1 MAQESKLLITV
12 DSRKAKTELDSVD
25 RSLKSVEM
33 QGDKTAKKSKD
44 LGGAFKQAGDAAKSA
59 KDGVS
64 SFDGSLGG
72 LTKTLGSS
80 SALLS
85 GAAIGIASI
94 AGAAVGSLGALTG
107 MALAYSNN
115 AKEIQNLATV
125 ADMGVV
131 EFQRMAVAA
140 QQVGITQEQLSD
152 QIKDFNEKLGEF
164 VLTGKGEATDA
175 FELLQKHSKMSGEE
189 IKKFALEMQ
198 KASGGDA
205 MQMYVNKLEEA
216 GVSQEQ
222 MSFLTENMANDFTKL
237 LPIFADN
244 GAAIEEWG
252 NAAERAGFIITEQGI
267 ETAIDF
273 SAQAQLLELQL
284 KGMSNTMLAAVVPAL
299 VDIADAFFQDSEQ
312 GSTFAQVGDTLAV
325 TLKVLASTAI
335 VVGNAFY
342 LVGDAIGAGAAA
354 MMRFLSGDFAGA
366 AQIVKDNYTNAV
378 DSVANSMEK
387 IDKIFTGKTA
397 NNVKNLKV
405 PPPKNTP
412 RKGITTG
419 LDDFAAGE
427 KEKTKKAKSEGDKR
441 KREAER
447 LAKEIARIEYE
458 YATADQQR
466 RMKLNDEIE
475 YLQEKGMSKYI
486 DDAQDRYNQE
496 EKLIQMKFEFE
507 LAEHLMTEEQK
518 LRFSMNIR
526 EQEIKADRDLTK
538 EQKTLKKSSLDEEFR
553 QELAMLKLSRET
565 RLFQLREYLMS
576 ETVAMQERYRLE
588 REQILL
594 NSKLSQEQKL
604 REIALSKALQQEEN
618 RRRLNSAVQQWGG
631 IQAEMNGTGDQY
643 ALEQQ
648 RFSRYDASQQV
659 FDAQM
664 SQVDQAAQ
672 DPNANIEELA
682 AQREAIWREHHERMT
697 AIETDYQASSYNLQ
711 LGYGQQVTGALS
723 GMFGAMLGESS
734 SAYRALY
741 TAQQS
746 FALAQAGMNVW
757 KSASDA
763 YANEPGTWYQKAA
776 AAAIATLE
784 SGTFVAMI
792 QAATPKGFSDGGYT
806 GHGGKY
812 EPAGVVHKGEGVLN
826 QEEIKA
832 LGGPQGFEDLRKSI
846 RRGYATGGL
855 VADTHRVG
863 MGAVSAINSGGATVI
878 QPKVVI
884 NNYSSEKV
892 ETSTNQDGELM
903 VTIGKMVNSMVDQ
916 KVDQRFLKARRQ
928 GGELYGIK

>member
-25 RSLKSVEM
+25 KSLKNVET

-44 LGGAFKQAGDAAKSA
+44 LGVAFKQAGDSAKSA

-405 PPPKNTP
+405 PPPKDTP

-526 EQEIKADRDLTK
+526 EQEIKADHDLTK
-538 EQKTLKKSSLDEEFR
+538 EQKALKKSSLDEEFR
-553 QELAMLKLSRET
+553 QELAMLKLTQET

-576 ETVAMQERYRLE
+576 ETAAMQERYRLE

-594 NSKLSQEQKL
+594 NSKLSQEQKQ
-604 REIALSKALQQEEN
+604 REIALSKALQEEEN
-618 RRRLNSAVQQWGG
+618 RRRLNNAVQQWGG

-643 ALEQQ
+643 RLEQE
-648 RFSRYDASQQV
+648 RFGRMDASQDV
-659 FDAQM
+659 FNAEMD
-664 SQVDQAAQ
+664 QVDQAAQ
-672 DPNANIEELA
+672 DPNANMQEIA
-682 AQREAIWREHHERMT
+682 AQREAIWQAHHDRMT
-697 AIETDYQASSYNLQ
+697 AIESDYYSNSQALQ
-711 LGYGQQVTGALS
+711 IAGMGQIAS
-723 GMFGAMLGESS
+723 GLTSIVGDMAGEQSLAYKAMFAVEKGFAI
-734 SAYRALY
+734 
-741 TAQQS
+741 AQS
-746 FALAQAGMNVW
+746 ALAIQTGVSKAMALGFPQNIPVIAQTVMEGAKIASAI
-757 KSASDA
+757 KSITDTGF
-763 YANEPGTWYQKAA
+763 AN
-776 AAAIATLE
+776 
-784 SGTFVAMI
+784 
-792 QAATPKGFSDGGYT
+792 GGYT

-812 EPAGVVHKGEGVLN
+812 DPAGIVHKGEGVLT

-863 MGAVSAINSGGATVI
+863 MGAVSAINSGGATVV

-903 VTIGKMVNSMVDQ
+903 VTIGKMLDQ
-916 KVDQRFLKARRQ
+916 KIDTGVDRGIQRNLRQ
-928 GGELYGIK
+928 GYPLANAIKGR

>member
-12 DSRKAKTELDSVD
+12 DSRKAKTELDLVD
-25 RSLKSVEM
+25 KSLKSVEM

-85 GAAIGIASI
+85 SAAIGIAGV

-273 SAQAQLLELQL
+273 SAQARLLELQL

-405 PPPKNTP
+405 PPPKDTP

-427 KEKTKKAKSEGDKR
+427 KEKTKKAKSEGEKR

-475 YLQEKGMSKYI
+475 HLQEKGMSKYI

-526 EQEIKADRDLTK
+526 EQEIKADHDLTK
-538 EQKTLKKSSLDEEFR
+538 EQKALKKSALDEQFKR
-553 QELAMLKLSRET
+553 ELAFVRLAKDERILNANQAIYSEMDLIRE
-565 RLFQLREYLMS
+565 R
-576 ETVAMQERYRLE
+576 
-588 REQILL
+588 
-594 NSKLSQEQKL
+594 
-604 REIALSKALQQEEN
+604 
-618 RRRLNSAVQQWGG
+618 
-631 IQAEMNGTGDQY
+631 Y
-643 ALEQQ
+643 ALERREIELTYQDPKERSALLTGSYINQ
-648 RFSRYDASQQV
+648 AQDEASVRDNAISDYRDVMGYEESPLVKQFEVLQKMRELDLLNEEAYQNAKLELQAKSTASYMEGMLGGFASLVDENSKTYAVLFAAQKAFAVAQAMLNIPAAYSKAYDAV
-659 FDAQM
+659 VGTPYVGPYIA
-664 SQVDQAAQ
+664 
-672 DPNANIEELA
+672 P
-682 AQREAIWREHHERMT
+682 
-697 AIETDYQASSYNLQ
+697 
-711 LGYGQQVTGALS
+711 
-723 GMFGAMLGESS
+723 AMG
-734 SAYRALY
+734 
-741 TAQQS
+741 
-746 FALAQAGMNVW
+746 
-757 KSASDA
+757 
-763 YANEPGTWYQKAA
+763 AA
-776 AAAIATLE
+776 AAALQ
-784 SGTFVAMI
+784 VA
-792 QAATPKGFSDGGYT
+792 QAASIKSVNMQGFKSGGYT
-806 GHGGKY
+806 GNYGVNQ
-812 EPAGVVHKGEGVLN
+812 EAGVVHGQEYVLN
-826 QEEIKA
+826 AEATKRVGINTLNAINNGGTIQAEKQAQANAKVGGTGQQSTPQSLQINNILDPSIVGDFMGTSSGTKTFMNFIKNNRSSIKA
-832 LGGPQGFEDLRKSI
+832 
-846 RRGYATGGL
+846 
-855 VADTHRVG
+855 
-863 MGAVSAINSGGATVI
+863 VI
-878 QPKVVI
+878 
-884 NNYSSEKV
+884 
-892 ETSTNQDGELM
+892 G
-903 VTIGKMVNSMVDQ
+903 
-916 KVDQRFLKARRQ
+916 
-928 GGELYGIK
+928 

>member
-1 MAQESKLLITV
+1 MTQESKLLITV

-25 RSLKSVEM
+25 RSLKSVET

-44 LGGAFKQAGDAAKSA
+44 LSGAFKQAGDAAKSA

-80 SALLS
+80 NALLS
-85 GAAIGIASI
+85 SAAIGIASI
-94 AGAAVGSLGALTG
+94 AGAAVGSLGAVTG

-312 GSTFAQVGDTLAV
+312 GSTFAQVGDTLAI
-325 TLKVLASTAI
+325 TLKLLASTAI

-366 AQIVKDNYTNAV
+366 AQIVKDNYANAV

-397 NNVKNLKV
+397 NNVKNLKA

-427 KEKTKKAKSEGDKR
+427 KEKTKKAKAEGDKR

-475 YLQEKGMSKYI
+475 HLREKGMSKYI

-526 EQEIKADRDLTK
+526 EQEIKADHDLTK
-538 EQKTLKKSSLDEEFR
+538 EQKALKKSALDEQFKR
-553 QELAMLKLSRET
+553 ELAFVRLAKDERILNANQAIYSEMDLIRE
-565 RLFQLREYLMS
+565 R
-576 ETVAMQERYRLE
+576 
-588 REQILL
+588 
-594 NSKLSQEQKL
+594 
-604 REIALSKALQQEEN
+604 
-618 RRRLNSAVQQWGG
+618 
-631 IQAEMNGTGDQY
+631 Y
-643 ALEQQ
+643 ALERREIELTYQDPKERSALLTGSYINQ
-648 RFSRYDASQQV
+648 AQDEASVRDNAISDYRDVMGYEESPLVEQFEVLQKMRELDLLNEEAYQNAKLELQAKSTAGYMEGMLGGFAALV
-659 FDAQM
+659 DENSKTYAVLFAAQKAFAVAQAMLNIPAAYSKAFDA
-664 SQVDQAAQ
+664 V
-672 DPNANIEELA
+672 
-682 AQREAIWREHHERMT
+682 
-697 AIETDYQASSYNLQ
+697 
-711 LGYGQQVTGALS
+711 V
-723 GMFGAMLGESS
+723 
-734 SAYRALY
+734 
-741 TAQQS
+741 
-746 FALAQAGMNVW
+746 
-757 KSASDA
+757 
-763 YANEPGTWYQKAA
+763 GTPYIGPYIAPAVGAA
-776 AAAIATLE
+776 AAALQ
-784 SGTFVAMI
+784 VA
-792 QAATPKGFSDGGYT
+792 QAASMKSVNMKGFFGGGYT

-812 EPAGVVHKGEGVLN
+812 DPAGIVHKGEGVLT

-863 MGAVSAINSGGATVI
+863 MGAMNAINNGGSIQAEKQAQASAKSQQSSSNGMQGLTIINQIEQDDLVGNYMRGATGGQI
-878 QPKVVI
+878 LLNQIKANP
-884 NNYSSEKV
+884 SEFKRALGV
-892 ETSTNQDGELM
+892 
-903 VTIGKMVNSMVDQ
+903 
-916 KVDQRFLKARRQ
+916 
-928 GGELYGIK
+928 

>member
-1 MAQESKLLITV
+1 
-12 DSRKAKTELDSVD
+12 
-25 RSLKSVEM
+25 
-33 QGDKTAKKSKD
+33 
-44 LGGAFKQAGDAAKSA
+44 
-59 KDGVS
+59 
-64 SFDGSLGG
+64 
-72 LTKTLGSS
+72 
-80 SALLS
+80 
-85 GAAIGIASI
+85 
-94 AGAAVGSLGALTG
+94 

-273 SAQAQLLELQL
+273 SAQARLLELQL

-405 PPPKNTP
+405 PPPKDTP

-419 LDDFAAGE
+419 LDDFTAGE

-526 EQEIKADRDLTK
+526 EQEIKADHDLTK
-538 EQKTLKKSSLDEEFR
+538 EQKALKKSSLDEQFK
-553 QELAMLKLSRET
+553 QELELIKLTQEQRIFAANEFQYAEIDRIKKRYELERREIDRNRKLSSDERHELMVASYMREGQDT
-565 RLFQLREYLMS
+565 AYAQQGAAQNFLGAIGVDYSAEAALQNRMNAIIEYREWFTMS
-576 ETVAMQERYRLE
+576 EAQFT
-588 REQILL
+588 
-594 NSKLSQEQKL
+594 
-604 REIALSKALQQEEN
+604 
-618 RRRLNSAVQQWGG
+618 
-631 IQAEMNGTGDQY
+631 AET
-643 ALEQQ
+643 
-648 RFSRYDASQQV
+648 
-659 FDAQM
+659 
-664 SQVDQAAQ
+664 
-672 DPNANIEELA
+672 LA
-682 AQREAIWREHHERMT
+682 AQSQFER
-697 AIETDYQASSYNLQ
+697 DKQDL
-711 LGYGQQVTGALS
+711 ALS
-723 GMFGAMLGESS
+723 SLNVLLSATSSTWSNMTQLVKDGAGEQSGAYKAMFAMQQAFAMTSATVSAFLAYNQVLASPWNTDLISKSTAANIVLGMGM
-734 SAYRALY
+734 
-741 TAQQS
+741 
-746 FALAQAGMNVW
+746 AGV
-757 KSASDA
+757 
-763 YANEPGTWYQKAA
+763 G
-776 AAAIATLE
+776 AIAAQTI
-784 SGTFVAMI
+784 A
-792 QAATPKGFSDGGYT
+792 GFAEGGFT
-806 GHGGKY
+806 GYGGKY
-812 EPAGVVHKGEGVLN
+812 EPAGIVHKWEGVLTK
-826 QEEIKA
+826 EEMMAI
-832 LGGPQGFEDLRKSI
+832 GGPQGFEGLRKSI
-846 RRGYATGGL
+846 KDGSYANGGI
-855 VADTHRVG
+855 AGINAARDTHRIG
-863 MGAVSAINSGGATVI
+863 MGTVNAINSGSSGGKAVI

>member
-1 MAQESKLLITV
+1 MTQESKLLITV

-25 RSLKSVEM
+25 KSLKNVET
-33 QGDKTAKKSKD
+33 QGEKTAKKSKD
-44 LGGAFKQAGDAAKSA
+44 LGTAFKQTGDSAKSA

-80 SALLS
+80 NALLS
-85 GAAIGIASI
+85 SAAIGIASI
-94 AGAAVGSLGALTG
+94 AGAAVGSLGTVTG

-312 GSTFAQVGDTLAV
+312 GSTFAQVGDTLAI
-325 TLKVLASTAI
+325 TLKLLASTAI

-366 AQIVKDNYTNAV
+366 AQIVKDNYANAV

-397 NNVKNLKV
+397 NNVKNLKA
-405 PPPKNTP
+405 PPPKIP
-412 RKGITTG
+412 P
-419 LDDFAAGE
+419 E
-427 KEKTKKAKSEGDKR
+427 KASP
-441 KREAER
+441 
-447 LAKEIARIEYE
+447 LA
-458 YATADQQR
+458 
-466 RMKLNDEIE
+466 
-475 YLQEKGMSKYI
+475 
-486 DDAQDRYNQE
+486 
-496 EKLIQMKFEFE
+496 
-507 LAEHLMTEEQK
+507 LMT
-518 LRFSMNIR
+518 LR
-526 EQEIKADRDLTK
+526 QV
-538 EQKTLKKSSLDEEFR
+538 KKKKPKR
-553 QELAMLKLSRET
+553 PK
-565 RLFQLREYLMS
+565 
-576 ETVAMQERYRLE
+576 
-588 REQILL
+588 
-594 NSKLSQEQKL
+594 
-604 REIALSKALQQEEN
+604 
-618 RRRLNSAVQQWGG
+618 
-631 IQAEMNGTGDQY
+631 
-643 ALEQQ
+643 
-648 RFSRYDASQQV
+648 
-659 FDAQM
+659 
-664 SQVDQAAQ
+664 
-672 DPNANIEELA
+672 
-682 AQREAIWREHHERMT
+682 
-697 AIETDYQASSYNLQ
+697 
-711 LGYGQQVTGALS
+711 
-723 GMFGAMLGESS
+723 
-734 SAYRALY
+734 
-741 TAQQS
+741 
-746 FALAQAGMNVW
+746 
-757 KSASDA
+757 
-763 YANEPGTWYQKAA
+763 QKA
-776 AAAIATLE
+776 TSENVKPSVWQKKLLE
-784 SGTFVAMI
+784 
-792 QAATPKGFSDGGYT
+792 
-806 GHGGKY
+806 
-812 EPAGVVHKGEGVLN
+812 LN
-826 QEEIKA
+826 MNM
-832 LGGPQGFEDLRKSI
+832 LLP
-846 RRGYATGGL
+846 
-855 VADTHRVG
+855 
-863 MGAVSAINSGGATVI
+863 INSD
-878 QPKVVI
+878 
-884 NNYSSEKV
+884 E
-892 ETSTNQDGELM
+892 
-903 VTIGKMVNSMVDQ
+903 
-916 KVDQRFLKARRQ
+916 
-928 GGELYGIK
+928 

>member
-1 MAQESKLLITV
+1 MTQESKLLITV

-25 RSLKSVEM
+25 RSLKSVET

-44 LGGAFKQAGDAAKSA
+44 LGAAFKQAGDSAKSA

-80 SALLS
+80 NALLS
-85 GAAIGIASI
+85 SAAIGIAGV

-405 PPPKNTP
+405 PPPKDTP

-475 YLQEKGMSKYI
+475 HLQEKGMSKYI

-526 EQEIKADRDLTK
+526 EQEIKADHDLTK
-538 EQKTLKKSSLDEEFR
+538 EQKALKKSALDEQFKR
-553 QELAMLKLSRET
+553 ELAFV
-565 RLFQLREYLMS
+565 RLAKDERILNANQAIYS
-576 ETVAMQERYRLE
+576 EMDLIRERYALKRREIELTYQDPKE
-588 REQILL
+588 RSALLTGSYINQAQDEASVRDNAIRDYRDVMGYEESPLIQQFEVLQQMRELDLL
-594 NSKLSQEQKL
+594 NEEAYQNAKLELQAKSTASYMEGMLGGFASLVDENSKTYAVLFAAQKAFAVAQAML
-604 REIALSKALQQEEN
+604 NIPAAYSKA
-618 RRRLNSAVQQWGG
+618 
-631 IQAEMNGTGDQY
+631 
-643 ALEQQ
+643 
-648 RFSRYDASQQV
+648 YDAV
-659 FDAQM
+659 VGTPYVGPYIA
-664 SQVDQAAQ
+664 
-672 DPNANIEELA
+672 P
-682 AQREAIWREHHERMT
+682 
-697 AIETDYQASSYNLQ
+697 
-711 LGYGQQVTGALS
+711 
-723 GMFGAMLGESS
+723 AMG
-734 SAYRALY
+734 
-741 TAQQS
+741 
-746 FALAQAGMNVW
+746 
-757 KSASDA
+757 
-763 YANEPGTWYQKAA
+763 AA
-776 AAAIATLE
+776 AAALQ
-784 SGTFVAMI
+784 VA
-792 QAATPKGFSDGGYT
+792 QAASIKSVNMQGFKSGGYT
-806 GHGGKY
+806 GNYGTS
-812 EPAGVVHKGEGVLN
+812 EVAGVVHGKEYVLN
-826 QEEIKA
+826 AE
-832 LGGPQGFEDLRKSI
+832 
-846 RRGYATGGL
+846 ATK
-855 VADTHRVG
+855 RVG
-863 MGAVSAINSGGATVI
+863 INTLNAINNGGSI
-878 QPKVVI
+878 QAEKQAQANAKVQAANPQPIESNVRVGIFDDRADMLNQMYGREGEKVVMYHLRR
-884 NNYSSEKV
+884 N
-892 ETSTNQDGELM
+892 GM
-903 VTIGKMVNSMVDQ
+903 V
-916 KVDQRFLKARRQ
+916 RA
-928 GGELYGIK
+928 

>member
-1 MAQESKLLITV
+1 MTQESKLLITV

-25 RSLKSVEM
+25 KSLKNVET

-44 LGGAFKQAGDAAKSA
+44 LGTAFKQAGDSAKSA

-80 SALLS
+80 NALLS
-85 GAAIGIASI
+85 SAAIGIASI
-94 AGAAVGSLGALTG
+94 AGAAVGSLGAVTG

-312 GSTFAQVGDTLAV
+312 GSTFAQVGDTLAI
-325 TLKVLASTAI
+325 TLKLLASTAI

-366 AQIVKDNYTNAV
+366 AQIVKDNYANAV

-397 NNVKNLKV
+397 NNVKNLKA

-427 KEKTKKAKSEGDKR
+427 KEKTKKAKAEGDKR

-475 YLQEKGMSKYI
+475 HLQEKGMSKYI

-526 EQEIKADRDLTK
+526 EQEIKADHDLTK
-538 EQKTLKKSSLDEEFR
+538 EQKALKKSALDEQFKR
-553 QELAMLKLSRET
+553 ELAFVRLAKDERILNANQAIYSEMDLIRE
-565 RLFQLREYLMS
+565 R
-576 ETVAMQERYRLE
+576 
-588 REQILL
+588 
-594 NSKLSQEQKL
+594 
-604 REIALSKALQQEEN
+604 
-618 RRRLNSAVQQWGG
+618 
-631 IQAEMNGTGDQY
+631 Y
-643 ALEQQ
+643 ALERREIELTYQDPKERSALLTGSYINQAQDEASVRDNAISDYRDVMGYEESPLIQQ
-648 RFSRYDASQQV
+648 FEVLQQMRELDLLNEEAYQNAKLELQAKSTASYMEGMLGGFASLVDENSKTYAVLFAAQKAFAVAQAMLNIPAAYSKAYDAV
-659 FDAQM
+659 VGTPYVGPYIA
-664 SQVDQAAQ
+664 
-672 DPNANIEELA
+672 P
-682 AQREAIWREHHERMT
+682 
-697 AIETDYQASSYNLQ
+697 
-711 LGYGQQVTGALS
+711 
-723 GMFGAMLGESS
+723 AMG
-734 SAYRALY
+734 
-741 TAQQS
+741 
-746 FALAQAGMNVW
+746 
-757 KSASDA
+757 
-763 YANEPGTWYQKAA
+763 AA
-776 AAAIATLE
+776 AAALQ
-784 SGTFVAMI
+784 VA
-792 QAATPKGFSDGGYT
+792 QAASIKSVNMQGFKSGGYT
-806 GHGGKY
+806 GNYGTS
-812 EPAGVVHKGEGVLN
+812 EVAGVVHGKEYVLN
-826 QEEIKA
+826 AE
-832 LGGPQGFEDLRKSI
+832 
-846 RRGYATGGL
+846 ATK
-855 VADTHRVG
+855 RVG
-863 MGAVSAINSGGATVI
+863 VNALNAINNGGSI
-878 QPKVVI
+878 QAEKQAQANAKV
-884 NNYSSEKV
+884 
-892 ETSTNQDGELM
+892 
-903 VTIGKMVNSMVDQ
+903 
-916 KVDQRFLKARRQ
+916 Q
-928 GGELYGIK
+928 GGQASNVNLNPNFVIVDEREKLGDYLFGPDGKKAFVKFFKQNKRELGFA

>member
-25 RSLKSVEM
+25 KSLKSVEM

-140 QQVGITQEQLSD
+140 DQVGITTEQLSD

-175 FELLQKHSKMSGEE
+175 FELLQKHSKMSADE
-189 IKKFALEMQ
+189 IKNFALEMQ

-205 MQMYVNKLEEA
+205 MQMYVNKMQEA
-216 GVSQEQ
+216 GVSSEQ
-222 MSFLTENMANDFTKL
+222 LSFLTENMANDFTKL
-237 LPIFADN
+237 IPIFAEN
-244 GAAIEEWG
+244 GAMIDQWG
-252 NAAERAGFIITEQGI
+252 DAAQRAG
-267 ETAIDF
+267 AIMDEE
-273 SAQAQLLELQL
+273 AIAKALELQDRTKLLELQL
-284 KGMSNTMLAAVVPAL
+284 KGMSNTVMAAVVPAL
-299 VDIADAFFQDSEQ
+299 VDIADAFLDGGEQ
-312 GSTFAQVGDTLAV
+312 GNFMSDVAEFLARA
-325 TLKVLASTAI
+325 LKVLASVALGVVTAFNA
-335 VVGNAFY
+335 VGNA
-342 LVGDAIGAGAAA
+342 IGAAA
-354 MMRFLSGDFAGA
+354 AMGAEFASA
-366 AQIVKDNYTNAV
+366 YADTPVWLPAPARMALASKKSFNAV
-378 DSVANSMEK
+378 KNIASDAANDIANDVEK
-387 IDKIFTGKTA
+387 AWERGTKLWTESPKQKKPTA
-397 NNVKNLKV
+397 PDTSGGGPTRNNA
-405 PPPKNTP
+405 
-412 RKGITTG
+412 GITTG

-526 EQEIKADRDLTK
+526 EQEIKADHDLTK
-538 EQKTLKKSSLDEEFR
+538 EQKALKKSALDEQFKR
-553 QELAMLKLSRET
+553 ELAFVRLAKDERILNANQAIYSEMDLIRE
-565 RLFQLREYLMS
+565 R
-576 ETVAMQERYRLE
+576 
-588 REQILL
+588 
-594 NSKLSQEQKL
+594 
-604 REIALSKALQQEEN
+604 
-618 RRRLNSAVQQWGG
+618 
-631 IQAEMNGTGDQY
+631 Y
-643 ALEQQ
+643 ALERREIELTYQDPKERSALLTGSYINQAQDEASVRDNAISDYRDVMGYEESPLIQQ
-648 RFSRYDASQQV
+648 FEVLQQMRELDLLNEEAYQNAKLELQAKSTASYMEGMLGGFASLVDENSKTYAVLFAAQKAFAVAQAMLNIPAAYSKAYDAV
-659 FDAQM
+659 VGTPYVGPYIA
-664 SQVDQAAQ
+664 
-672 DPNANIEELA
+672 P
-682 AQREAIWREHHERMT
+682 
-697 AIETDYQASSYNLQ
+697 
-711 LGYGQQVTGALS
+711 
-723 GMFGAMLGESS
+723 AMG
-734 SAYRALY
+734 
-741 TAQQS
+741 
-746 FALAQAGMNVW
+746 
-757 KSASDA
+757 
-763 YANEPGTWYQKAA
+763 AA
-776 AAAIATLE
+776 AAALQ
-784 SGTFVAMI
+784 VA
-792 QAATPKGFSDGGYT
+792 QAASIKSVNMQGFKSGGYT
-806 GHGGKY
+806 GNYGTS
-812 EPAGVVHKGEGVLN
+812 EVAGVVHGKEYVLN
-826 QEEIKA
+826 AE
-832 LGGPQGFEDLRKSI
+832 
-846 RRGYATGGL
+846 ATK
-855 VADTHRVG
+855 RVG
-863 MGAVSAINSGGATVI
+863 INTLNAINNGGTIQAEKQAQANAKVQGSQAPNVNLNPNFVI
-878 QPKVVI
+878 VDER
-884 NNYSSEKV
+884 EKLGDYLFGP
-892 ETSTNQDGELM
+892 DGKKAFVKFFKQNKREL
-903 VTIGKMVNSMVDQ
+903 G
-916 KVDQRFLKARRQ
+916 FA
-928 GGELYGIK
+928 

>member
-1 MAQESKLLITV
+1 
-12 DSRKAKTELDSVD
+12 
-25 RSLKSVEM
+25 M

-80 SALLS
+80 GALLS

-140 QQVGITQEQLSD
+140 DQVGITTEQLSD

-237 LPIFADN
+237 IPIFAEN
-244 GAAIEEWG
+244 GAMIDQWG
-252 NAAERAGFIITEQGI
+252 DAAQRAG
-267 ETAIDF
+267 AIMDEE
-273 SAQAQLLELQL
+273 AIAKALELQDRTKLLELQL
-284 KGMSNTMLAAVVPAL
+284 KGMSNTVMAAVVPAL
-299 VDIADAFFQDSEQ
+299 VDIADAFLDGGEQ
-312 GSTFAQVGDTLAV
+312 GNFMGDVAEFLARA
-325 TLKVLASTAI
+325 LKVLASVALGVVTAFNA
-335 VVGNAFY
+335 VGNA
-342 LVGDAIGAGAAA
+342 IGAAA
-354 MMRFLSGDFAGA
+354 AMGAEFASA
-366 AQIVKDNYTNAV
+366 YADTPVWLPAPARMALASKKSFNAV
-378 DSVANSMEK
+378 KNIASDAANDIAKDVEK
-387 IDKIFTGKTA
+387 AWERGTKLWTESPKQKKPTA
-397 NNVKNLKV
+397 PDTSGGGSTRNNA
-405 PPPKNTP
+405 
-412 RKGITTG
+412 GITTG

-475 YLQEKGMSKYI
+475 HLQEKGMSKYI

-526 EQEIKADRDLTK
+526 EQEIKADHDLTK
-538 EQKTLKKSSLDEEFR
+538 EQKALKKSALDEQFKR
-553 QELAMLKLSRET
+553 ELAFVRLAKDERILNANQAIYSEMDLIRE
-565 RLFQLREYLMS
+565 R
-576 ETVAMQERYRLE
+576 
-588 REQILL
+588 
-594 NSKLSQEQKL
+594 
-604 REIALSKALQQEEN
+604 
-618 RRRLNSAVQQWGG
+618 
-631 IQAEMNGTGDQY
+631 Y
-643 ALEQQ
+643 ALERREIELTYQDPKERSALLTGSYINQAQDEASVRDNAISDYRDVMGYEESPLVQQ
-648 RFSRYDASQQV
+648 FEVLQQMRELDLLNEEMYQNAKLQLQTKYAASYMESMLGG
-659 FDAQM
+659 FA
-664 SQVDQAAQ
+664 SLVDENSKTYAVLFAAQ
-672 DPNANIEELA
+672 KA
-682 AQREAIWREHHERMT
+682 
-697 AIETDYQASSYNLQ
+697 
-711 LGYGQQVTGALS
+711 
-723 GMFGAMLGESS
+723 
-734 SAYRALY
+734 
-741 TAQQS
+741 
-746 FALAQAGMNVW
+746 FAVAQALMNIPSTYSKTVEAV
-757 KSASDA
+757 SGIPLVGPYIAPA
-763 YANEPGTWYQKAA
+763 MGAA
-776 AAAIATLE
+776 AAALQ
-784 SGTFVAMI
+784 VA
-792 QAATPKGFSDGGYT
+792 QAASIKSVNMQGFKSGGYT
-806 GHGGKY
+806 GNYGTS
-812 EPAGVVHKGEGVLN
+812 EVAGVVHGKEYVLN
-826 QEEIKA
+826 AE
-832 LGGPQGFEDLRKSI
+832 
-846 RRGYATGGL
+846 ATK
-855 VADTHRVG
+855 RVG
-863 MGAVSAINSGGATVI
+863 INTLNAINNGGTI
-878 QPKVVI
+878 QAEKQAQANAKVQGGKPQPI
-884 NNYSSEKV
+884 NNNLRVIMVKDENEAKDWLYNAEGEKA
-892 ETSTNQDGELM
+892 
-903 VTIGKMVNSMVDQ
+903 
-916 KVDQRFLKARRQ
+916 FLYHLKRNRSK
-928 GGELYGIK
+928 I

>member
-25 RSLKSVEM
+25 KSLKNVET

-44 LGGAFKQAGDAAKSA
+44 LGVAFKQAGDSAKSA

-405 PPPKNTP
+405 PPPKDTP

-526 EQEIKADRDLTK
+526 EQEIKADHDLTK
-538 EQKTLKKSSLDEEFR
+538 EQKALKKSSLDEQFK
-553 QELAMLKLSRET
+553 QELELIKLTQEQRIFAANEFQYAEIDRIKKRYELERREIDRNRKLSSDERHELMVASYMREGQDT
-565 RLFQLREYLMS
+565 AYAQQGAAQNFLGAIGVDYSAEAALQNRMNAIIEYREWFTMS
-576 ETVAMQERYRLE
+576 EAQFT
-588 REQILL
+588 
-594 NSKLSQEQKL
+594 
-604 REIALSKALQQEEN
+604 
-618 RRRLNSAVQQWGG
+618 
-631 IQAEMNGTGDQY
+631 AET
-643 ALEQQ
+643 
-648 RFSRYDASQQV
+648 
-659 FDAQM
+659 
-664 SQVDQAAQ
+664 
-672 DPNANIEELA
+672 LA
-682 AQREAIWREHHERMT
+682 AQSQFER
-697 AIETDYQASSYNLQ
+697 DKQDL
-711 LGYGQQVTGALS
+711 ALS
-723 GMFGAMLGESS
+723 SLNVLLSATSSTWSNMTQLVKDGAGEQSGAYKAMFAMQQAFAMTSATVSAFLAYNQVLASPWNTDLISKSTAANIVLGMGMAGVGAI
-734 SAYRALY
+734 A
-741 TAQQS
+741 AQTIAG
-746 FALAQAGMNVW
+746 FANGGKIRGAGTPT
-757 KSASDA
+757 SDSIPILASDREYMVRA
-763 YANEPGTWYQKAA
+763 YAAEKLGTPTMDY
-776 AAAIATLE
+776 IN
-784 SGTFVAMI
+784 
-792 QAATPKGFSDGGYT
+792 
-806 GHGGKY
+806 KY
-812 EPAGVVHKGEGVLN
+812 GEL
-826 QEEIKA
+826 
-832 LGGPQGFEDLRKSI
+832 PQN
-846 RRGYATGGL
+846 
-855 VADTHRVG
+855 THRVG
-863 MGAVSAINSGGATVI
+863 MGAVSAINSGGATVV

>member
-80 SALLS
+80 GALLS

-140 QQVGITQEQLSD
+140 DQVGITTEQLSD

-237 LPIFADN
+237 IPIFAEN
-244 GAAIEEWG
+244 GAMIDQWG
-252 NAAERAGFIITEQGI
+252 DAAQRAG
-267 ETAIDF
+267 AIMDEE
-273 SAQAQLLELQL
+273 AIAKALELQDRTKLLELQL
-284 KGMSNTMLAAVVPAL
+284 KGMSNTVMAAVVPAL
-299 VDIADAFFQDSEQ
+299 VDIADAFLDGGEQ
-312 GSTFAQVGDTLAV
+312 GNFMGDVAEFLARA
-325 TLKVLASTAI
+325 LKVLASVALGVVTAFNA
-335 VVGNAFY
+335 VGNA
-342 LVGDAIGAGAAA
+342 IGAAA
-354 MMRFLSGDFAGA
+354 AMGAEFASA
-366 AQIVKDNYTNAV
+366 YADTPVWLPAPARMALASKKSFNAV
-378 DSVANSMEK
+378 KNIASDAANDIAKDVEK
-387 IDKIFTGKTA
+387 AWERGTKLWTESPKQKKPTA
-397 NNVKNLKV
+397 PDTSGGGSTRNNA
-405 PPPKNTP
+405 
-412 RKGITTG
+412 GITTG

-475 YLQEKGMSKYI
+475 HLQEKGMSKYI

-526 EQEIKADRDLTK
+526 EQEIKADHDLTK
-538 EQKTLKKSSLDEEFR
+538 EQKALKKSALDEQFKR
-553 QELAMLKLSRET
+553 ELAFVRLAKDERILNANQAIYSEMDLIRE
-565 RLFQLREYLMS
+565 R
-576 ETVAMQERYRLE
+576 
-588 REQILL
+588 
-594 NSKLSQEQKL
+594 
-604 REIALSKALQQEEN
+604 
-618 RRRLNSAVQQWGG
+618 
-631 IQAEMNGTGDQY
+631 Y
-643 ALEQQ
+643 ALERREIELTYQDPKERSALLTGSYINQAQDEASVRDNAISDYRDVMGYEESPLVQQ
-648 RFSRYDASQQV
+648 FEVLQQMRELDLLNEEMYQNAKLQLQTKYAASYMESMLGG
-659 FDAQM
+659 FA
-664 SQVDQAAQ
+664 SLVDENSKTYAVLFAAQ
-672 DPNANIEELA
+672 KA
-682 AQREAIWREHHERMT
+682 
-697 AIETDYQASSYNLQ
+697 
-711 LGYGQQVTGALS
+711 
-723 GMFGAMLGESS
+723 
-734 SAYRALY
+734 
-741 TAQQS
+741 
-746 FALAQAGMNVW
+746 FAVAQALMNIPSTYSKTVEAV
-757 KSASDA
+757 SGIPLVGPYIAPA
-763 YANEPGTWYQKAA
+763 MGAA
-776 AAAIATLE
+776 AAALQ
-784 SGTFVAMI
+784 VA
-792 QAATPKGFSDGGYT
+792 QAASIKSVNMQGFKSGGYT
-806 GHGGKY
+806 GNYGTS
-812 EPAGVVHKGEGVLN
+812 EVAGVVHGKEYVLN
-826 QEEIKA
+826 AE
-832 LGGPQGFEDLRKSI
+832 
-846 RRGYATGGL
+846 ATK
-855 VADTHRVG
+855 RVG
-863 MGAVSAINSGGATVI
+863 INTLNAINNGGTI
-878 QPKVVI
+878 QAEKQAQANAKVQGGKPQPI
-884 NNYSSEKV
+884 NNNLRVIMVKDENEAKDWLYNAEGEKA
-892 ETSTNQDGELM
+892 
-903 VTIGKMVNSMVDQ
+903 
-916 KVDQRFLKARRQ
+916 FLYHLKRNRSK
-928 GGELYGIK
+928 I

>member
-1 MAQESKLLITV
+1 MTQESKLLITV

-25 RSLKSVEM
+25 KSLKNVET

-44 LGGAFKQAGDAAKSA
+44 LGTAFKQAGDSAKSA

-80 SALLS
+80 NALLS
-85 GAAIGIASI
+85 SAAIGIASI
-94 AGAAVGSLGALTG
+94 AGAAVGSLGAITG

-312 GSTFAQVGDTLAV
+312 GSTFAQVGDTLAI
-325 TLKVLASTAI
+325 TLKLLASTAI

-366 AQIVKDNYTNAV
+366 AQIVKDNYANAV

-427 KEKTKKAKSEGDKR
+427 KGKTKKAKAEGDKR

-475 YLQEKGMSKYI
+475 HLQEKGMSKYI

-526 EQEIKADRDLTK
+526 EQEIKADHDLTK
-538 EQKTLKKSSLDEEFR
+538 EQKALKKSALDEQFKR
-553 QELAMLKLSRET
+553 ELAFVRLAKDERILNANQAIYSEMDLIRE
-565 RLFQLREYLMS
+565 R
-576 ETVAMQERYRLE
+576 
-588 REQILL
+588 
-594 NSKLSQEQKL
+594 
-604 REIALSKALQQEEN
+604 
-618 RRRLNSAVQQWGG
+618 
-631 IQAEMNGTGDQY
+631 Y
-643 ALEQQ
+643 ALERREIELTYQDPKERSALLTGSYINQAQDEASVRDNAISDYRDVMGYEESPLIQQ
-648 RFSRYDASQQV
+648 FEVLQQMRELDLLNEEAYQNAKLELQAKSTASYMEGMLGGFASLVDENSKTYAVLFAAQKAFAVAQAMLNIPAAYSKAYDAV
-659 FDAQM
+659 VGTPYVGPYIA
-664 SQVDQAAQ
+664 
-672 DPNANIEELA
+672 P
-682 AQREAIWREHHERMT
+682 
-697 AIETDYQASSYNLQ
+697 
-711 LGYGQQVTGALS
+711 
-723 GMFGAMLGESS
+723 AMG
-734 SAYRALY
+734 
-741 TAQQS
+741 
-746 FALAQAGMNVW
+746 
-757 KSASDA
+757 
-763 YANEPGTWYQKAA
+763 AA
-776 AAAIATLE
+776 AAALQ
-784 SGTFVAMI
+784 VA
-792 QAATPKGFSDGGYT
+792 QAASIKSVNMQGFKSGGYT
-806 GHGGKY
+806 GNYGTS
-812 EPAGVVHKGEGVLN
+812 EVAGVVHGKEYVLN
-826 QEEIKA
+826 AE
-832 LGGPQGFEDLRKSI
+832 
-846 RRGYATGGL
+846 ATK
-855 VADTHRVG
+855 RVG
-863 MGAVSAINSGGATVI
+863 VNALNAINNGGSIQAEKQAQANAKVQSGKPQTIDNNLRVI
-878 QPKVVI
+878 MVKDENEAKDWLYGP
-884 NNYSSEKV
+884 
-892 ETSTNQDGELM
+892 DGEKAFLYHM
-903 VTIGKMVNSMVDQ
+903 KRNRS
-916 KVDQRFLKARRQ
+916 KV
-928 GGELYGIK
+928 

>member
-1 MAQESKLLITV
+1 MTQESKLLITV

-25 RSLKSVEM
+25 KSLKNVET

-44 LGGAFKQAGDAAKSA
+44 LGAAFKQAGDSAKSA

-80 SALLS
+80 NALLS
-85 GAAIGIASI
+85 SAAIGIAGV

-131 EFQRMAVAA
+131 EFQRMAIAA

-237 LPIFADN
+237 LPILADN
-244 GAAIEEWG
+244 GAMIKQWGDAGEE
-252 NAAERAGFIITEQGI
+252 AGAVMQ
-267 ETAIDF
+267 ETAIQ
-273 SAQAQLLELQL
+273 QALLFGSQVKDLELKL
-284 KGMSNTMLAAVVPAL
+284 KGMQNTVMVAVVPAL
-299 VDIADAFFQDSEQ
+299 IDVADAFFNSADNGNTMQSISE
-312 GSTFAQVGDTLAV
+312 TLGN
-325 TLKVLASTAI
+325 TLRVLGGVAI
-335 VVGNAFY
+335 VVGRSFNA
-342 LVGDAIGAGAAA
+342 LGMAIGAAAA
-354 MMRFLSGDFAGA
+354 AQVAFMSGDFKGALNIAGQGIKD
-366 AQIVKDNYTNAV
+366 QIDNIEAGYKQIKAIASTDASSKVKPL
-378 DSVANSMEK
+378 ER
-387 IDKIFTGKTA
+387 
-397 NNVKNLKV
+397 
-405 PPPKNTP
+405 PKNNGSG
-412 RKGITTG
+412 KGGIGVTTG

-475 YLQEKGMSKYI
+475 HLQEKGMSKYI

-526 EQEIKADRDLTK
+526 EQEIKADHDLTK
-538 EQKTLKKSSLDEEFR
+538 EQKALKKSALDEQFKR
-553 QELAMLKLSRET
+553 ELAFVRLAKDERILNANQAIYSEMDLIRE
-565 RLFQLREYLMS
+565 R
-576 ETVAMQERYRLE
+576 
-588 REQILL
+588 
-594 NSKLSQEQKL
+594 
-604 REIALSKALQQEEN
+604 
-618 RRRLNSAVQQWGG
+618 
-631 IQAEMNGTGDQY
+631 Y
-643 ALEQQ
+643 ALERREIELTYQDPKERSALLTGSYINQAQDEASVRDNAIRDYRDVMGYEESPLIQQ
-648 RFSRYDASQQV
+648 FEVLQQMRELDLLNEEAYQNAKLELQAKSTASYMEGMLGGFASLVDENSKTYAVLFAAQKAFAVAQAMLNIPAAYSKAYDAV
-659 FDAQM
+659 VGTPYVGPYIA
-664 SQVDQAAQ
+664 
-672 DPNANIEELA
+672 P
-682 AQREAIWREHHERMT
+682 
-697 AIETDYQASSYNLQ
+697 
-711 LGYGQQVTGALS
+711 
-723 GMFGAMLGESS
+723 AMG
-734 SAYRALY
+734 
-741 TAQQS
+741 
-746 FALAQAGMNVW
+746 
-757 KSASDA
+757 
-763 YANEPGTWYQKAA
+763 AA
-776 AAAIATLE
+776 AAALQ
-784 SGTFVAMI
+784 VA
-792 QAATPKGFSDGGYT
+792 QAASIKSVNMQGFKSGGYT
-806 GHGGKY
+806 GNYGTS
-812 EPAGVVHKGEGVLN
+812 EVAGVVHGKEYVLN
-826 QEEIKA
+826 AEATKRVGINTLNAINNGGSIQAEKVAQANAKVQGGQAQKTTPQNLQINNILDPSIVGDFMGTSSGTKTFMNFIKNNRSSIKA
-832 LGGPQGFEDLRKSI
+832 I
-846 RRGYATGGL
+846 
-855 VADTHRVG
+855 
-863 MGAVSAINSGGATVI
+863 
-878 QPKVVI
+878 
-884 NNYSSEKV
+884 
-892 ETSTNQDGELM
+892 
-903 VTIGKMVNSMVDQ
+903 IG
-916 KVDQRFLKARRQ
+916 
-928 GGELYGIK
+928 

>member
-25 RSLKSVEM
+25 KSLKNVET

-44 LGGAFKQAGDAAKSA
+44 LGAAFKQAGDSAKSA

-80 SALLS
+80 NALLS
-85 GAAIGIASI
+85 SAAIGIAGV

-140 QQVGITQEQLSD
+140 DQVGITTEQLSD

-175 FELLQKHSKMSGEE
+175 FELLQKHSKMSADE

-237 LPIFADN
+237 LPILADN
-244 GAAIEEWG
+244 GAMIKQWGDAGEE
-252 NAAERAGFIITEQGI
+252 AGAVMQ
-267 ETAIDF
+267 ETAIQ
-273 SAQAQLLELQL
+273 QALLFGSQVKDLELKL
-284 KGMSNTMLAAVVPAL
+284 KGMQNTVMVAVVPAL
-299 VDIADAFFQDSEQ
+299 IDVADAFFNSADNGNTMQSISE
-312 GSTFAQVGDTLAV
+312 TLGN
-325 TLKVLASTAI
+325 TLRVLGGVAI
-335 VVGNAFY
+335 VVGRSFNA
-342 LVGDAIGAGAAA
+342 LGMAIGAAAA
-354 MMRFLSGDFAGA
+354 AQVAFMSGDFKGALNIAGQGIKD
-366 AQIVKDNYTNAV
+366 QIDNIEAGYKQIKAIASTDASSKVKPL
-378 DSVANSMEK
+378 ER
-387 IDKIFTGKTA
+387 
-397 NNVKNLKV
+397 
-405 PPPKNTP
+405 PKNNGSG
-412 RKGITTG
+412 KGGIGVTTG

-526 EQEIKADRDLTK
+526 EQEIKADHDLTK
-538 EQKTLKKSSLDEEFR
+538 EQKALKKSSLDEQFK
-553 QELAMLKLSRET
+553 QELELIKLTQEQRIFAANEFQYAEIDRIKKRYELERREIDRNRKLSSDERHELMVASYMREGQDT
-565 RLFQLREYLMS
+565 AYAQQGAAQNFLGAIGVDYSAEAALQNRMNAIIEYREWFTMS
-576 ETVAMQERYRLE
+576 EAQFT
-588 REQILL
+588 
-594 NSKLSQEQKL
+594 
-604 REIALSKALQQEEN
+604 
-618 RRRLNSAVQQWGG
+618 
-631 IQAEMNGTGDQY
+631 AET
-643 ALEQQ
+643 
-648 RFSRYDASQQV
+648 
-659 FDAQM
+659 
-664 SQVDQAAQ
+664 
-672 DPNANIEELA
+672 LA
-682 AQREAIWREHHERMT
+682 AQSQFER
-697 AIETDYQASSYNLQ
+697 DKQDL
-711 LGYGQQVTGALS
+711 ALS
-723 GMFGAMLGESS
+723 SLNVLLSATSSTWSNMTQLVKDGAGEQSGAYKAMFAMQQAFAMTSATVSAFLAYNQVLASPWNTDLISKSTAANIVLGMGM
-734 SAYRALY
+734 
-741 TAQQS
+741 
-746 FALAQAGMNVW
+746 AGV
-757 KSASDA
+757 
-763 YANEPGTWYQKAA
+763 G
-776 AAAIATLE
+776 AIAAQTI
-784 SGTFVAMI
+784 A
-792 QAATPKGFSDGGYT
+792 GFANGGYT

-812 EPAGVVHKGEGVLN
+812 DPAGIVHKGEGVLT
-826 QEEIKA
+826 QEEVKA
-832 LGGPQGFEDLRKSI
+832 LGGPQGFEGLRKSI

-863 MGAVSAINSGGATVI
+863 MGAVSAINSGGATVV

-903 VTIGKMVNSMVDQ
+903 VTIGKVVKSMV
-916 KVDQRFLKARRQ
+916 KSETDQRFRQALRQ
-928 GGELYGIK
+928 GGELYGLK

>member
-1 MAQESKLLITV
+1 MTQESKLLITV

-25 RSLKSVEM
+25 RSLKSVET

-80 SALLS
+80 NALLS
-85 GAAIGIASI
+85 SAAIGIASI
-94 AGAAVGSLGALTG
+94 AGAAVGSLGAVTG

-273 SAQAQLLELQL
+273 SAQAQLLEFQL

-312 GSTFAQVGDTLAV
+312 GSTFAQVGDTLAI
-325 TLKVLASTAI
+325 TLKLLASTAI

-366 AQIVKDNYTNAV
+366 AQIVKDNYANAV

-397 NNVKNLKV
+397 NNVKNLKA

-427 KEKTKKAKSEGDKR
+427 KEKTKKAKAEGDKR

-466 RMKLNDEIE
+466 RMRLNDEIE
-475 YLQEKGMSKYI
+475 HLQEKGMSKYI

-526 EQEIKADRDLTK
+526 EQEIKADHDLTK
-538 EQKTLKKSSLDEEFR
+538 EQKALKKSALDEQFKR
-553 QELAMLKLSRET
+553 ELAFVRLAKDERILNANQAIYSEMDLIRE
-565 RLFQLREYLMS
+565 R
-576 ETVAMQERYRLE
+576 
-588 REQILL
+588 
-594 NSKLSQEQKL
+594 
-604 REIALSKALQQEEN
+604 
-618 RRRLNSAVQQWGG
+618 
-631 IQAEMNGTGDQY
+631 Y
-643 ALEQQ
+643 ALERREIELTYQDPKERSALLTGSYINQ
-648 RFSRYDASQQV
+648 AQDEANVRDNAISDYRDVMGYEESPLVKQFEVLQKMRELDLLNEEAYQNAKLELQAKSTASYMEGMLGGYASLVDECSQTYAVLFAAQKAFAVAQAMLNIPAAYSKAYDAV
-659 FDAQM
+659 
-664 SQVDQAAQ
+664 V
-672 DPNANIEELA
+672 
-682 AQREAIWREHHERMT
+682 
-697 AIETDYQASSYNLQ
+697 
-711 LGYGQQVTGALS
+711 
-723 GMFGAMLGESS
+723 
-734 SAYRALY
+734 
-741 TAQQS
+741 
-746 FALAQAGMNVW
+746 
-757 KSASDA
+757 
-763 YANEPGTWYQKAA
+763 GTPYVGPYIAPAVGAA
-776 AAAIATLE
+776 AAALQ
-784 SGTFVAMI
+784 VA
-792 QAATPKGFSDGGYT
+792 QAASMKSVNMKGFADGGYT

-812 EPAGVVHKGEGVLN
+812 DPAGIVHKGEGVLT

-832 LGGPQGFEDLRKSI
+832 LGGPQGFEELRKSI
-846 RRGYATGGL
+846 RRGYSAGGL

-863 MGAVSAINSGGATVI
+863 MGAMNAINNGGSI
-878 QPKVVI
+878 QAEKQAQANAKVQAANPQPIENKVQVGI
-884 NNYSSEKV
+884 FDDRSDMLDQMRGREGEKIV
-892 ETSTNQDGELM
+892 MYHL
-903 VTIGKMVNSMVDQ
+903 
-916 KVDQRFLKARRQ
+916 RRN
-928 GGELYGIK
+928 GIVRA

>member
-25 RSLKSVEM
+25 KSLKNVET

-44 LGGAFKQAGDAAKSA
+44 LGVAFKQAGDSAKSA

-273 SAQAQLLELQL
+273 SAQARLLELQL

-405 PPPKNTP
+405 PPPKDTP

-419 LDDFAAGE
+419 LDDFTAGE

-526 EQEIKADRDLTK
+526 EQEIKADHDLTK
-538 EQKTLKKSSLDEEFR
+538 EQKALKKSSLDEQFK
-553 QELAMLKLSRET
+553 QELELIKLTQEQRIFAANEFQYAEIDRIKKRYELERREIDRNRKLSSDERHELMVASYMREGQDT
-565 RLFQLREYLMS
+565 AYAQQGAAQNFLGAIGVDYSAEAALQNRMNAIIEYREWFTMS
-576 ETVAMQERYRLE
+576 EAQFT
-588 REQILL
+588 
-594 NSKLSQEQKL
+594 
-604 REIALSKALQQEEN
+604 
-618 RRRLNSAVQQWGG
+618 
-631 IQAEMNGTGDQY
+631 AET
-643 ALEQQ
+643 
-648 RFSRYDASQQV
+648 
-659 FDAQM
+659 
-664 SQVDQAAQ
+664 
-672 DPNANIEELA
+672 LA
-682 AQREAIWREHHERMT
+682 AQSQFER
-697 AIETDYQASSYNLQ
+697 DKQDL
-711 LGYGQQVTGALS
+711 ALS
-723 GMFGAMLGESS
+723 SLNVLLSATSSTWSNMTQLVKDGAGEQSGAYKAMFAMQQAFAMTSATVSAFLAYNQVLASPWNTDLISKSTAANIVLGMGM
-734 SAYRALY
+734 
-741 TAQQS
+741 
-746 FALAQAGMNVW
+746 AGV
-757 KSASDA
+757 
-763 YANEPGTWYQKAA
+763 G
-776 AAAIATLE
+776 AIAAQTI
-784 SGTFVAMI
+784 A
-792 QAATPKGFSDGGYT
+792 GFAEGGFT
-806 GHGGKY
+806 GYGGKY
-812 EPAGVVHKGEGVLN
+812 EPAGIVHKWEGVLTK
-826 QEEIKA
+826 EEMMAI
-832 LGGPQGFEDLRKSI
+832 GGPQGFEGLRKSI
-846 RRGYATGGL
+846 KDGSYANGGI
-855 VADTHRVG
+855 AGINAARDTHRIG
-863 MGAVSAINSGGATVI
+863 MGTVNAINSGSSGGKAVI

>member
-25 RSLKSVEM
+25 KSLKSVEM

-85 GAAIGIASI
+85 SAAIGIAGV

-405 PPPKNTP
+405 PPPKDTP

-526 EQEIKADRDLTK
+526 EQEIKADHDLTK
-538 EQKTLKKSSLDEEFR
+538 EQKALKKSSLDEQFK
-553 QELAMLKLSRET
+553 QELELIKLTQEQRIFAANEFQYAEIDRIKKRYELERREIDRNRKLSSDERHELMVASYMREGQDT
-565 RLFQLREYLMS
+565 AYAQQGAAQNFLGAIGVDYSAEAALQNRMNAIIEYREWFTMS
-576 ETVAMQERYRLE
+576 EAQFT
-588 REQILL
+588 
-594 NSKLSQEQKL
+594 
-604 REIALSKALQQEEN
+604 
-618 RRRLNSAVQQWGG
+618 
-631 IQAEMNGTGDQY
+631 AET
-643 ALEQQ
+643 
-648 RFSRYDASQQV
+648 
-659 FDAQM
+659 
-664 SQVDQAAQ
+664 
-672 DPNANIEELA
+672 LA
-682 AQREAIWREHHERMT
+682 AQSQFER
-697 AIETDYQASSYNLQ
+697 DKQDL
-711 LGYGQQVTGALS
+711 ALS
-723 GMFGAMLGESS
+723 SLNVLLSATSSTWSNMTQMIKEKSGEQSGAYKTMFAMQQAFSVTSATINALLAYNQVLASPWTFDPISKQLAASITLGMGMANVGLIAGQ
-734 SAYRALY
+734 
-741 TAQQS
+741 TI
-746 FALAQAGMNVW
+746 AGMAHDGIDNIP
-757 KSASDA
+757 K
-763 YANEPGTWYQKAA
+763 EGTW
-776 AAAIATLE
+776 LLD
-784 SGTFVAMI
+784 
-792 QAATPKGFSDGGYT
+792 KGERVVDSRTNGDLKQYLANRQSDGPKITINNNASVDVSARQNSDGT
-806 GHGGKY
+806 LTID
-812 EPAGVVHKGEGVLN
+812 VVERFIADSLSQPNSK
-826 QEEIKA
+826 I
-832 LGGPQGFEDLRKSI
+832 RKSLN
-846 RRGYATGGL
+846 RNTTAT
-855 VADTHRVG
+855 
-863 MGAVSAINSGGATVI
+863 
-878 QPKVVI
+878 
-884 NNYSSEKV
+884 
-892 ETSTNQDGELM
+892 
-903 VTIGKMVNSMVDQ
+903 
-916 KVDQRFLKARRQ
+916 ARR
-928 GGELYGIK
+928 

>member
-405 PPPKNTP
+405 PPPKDTP

-526 EQEIKADRDLTK
+526 EQEIKADHDLTK
-538 EQKTLKKSSLDEEFR
+538 EQKALKKSSLDEEFK
-553 QELAMLKLSRET
+553 QELELIKLTQEQRIFAANEFQYAEIDRIKKRYELERREIDRNRKLSSDERHELMVASYMREGQDT
-565 RLFQLREYLMS
+565 AYAQQGAAQNFLGAIGVDYSAEAALQNRMNAIIEYREWFTMS
-576 ETVAMQERYRLE
+576 EAQFT
-588 REQILL
+588 
-594 NSKLSQEQKL
+594 
-604 REIALSKALQQEEN
+604 
-618 RRRLNSAVQQWGG
+618 
-631 IQAEMNGTGDQY
+631 AET
-643 ALEQQ
+643 
-648 RFSRYDASQQV
+648 
-659 FDAQM
+659 
-664 SQVDQAAQ
+664 
-672 DPNANIEELA
+672 LA
-682 AQREAIWREHHERMT
+682 AQSQFER
-697 AIETDYQASSYNLQ
+697 DKQDL
-711 LGYGQQVTGALS
+711 ALS
-723 GMFGAMLGESS
+723 SLNVLLSATSSTWSNMTQLVKDGAGEQSGAYKAMFAMQQAFAMTSATVSAFLAYNQVLASPWNTDLISKSTAANIVLGMGM
-734 SAYRALY
+734 
-741 TAQQS
+741 
-746 FALAQAGMNVW
+746 AGV
-757 KSASDA
+757 
-763 YANEPGTWYQKAA
+763 G
-776 AAAIATLE
+776 AIAAQTI
-784 SGTFVAMI
+784 A
-792 QAATPKGFSDGGYT
+792 GFSNGGYT

-812 EPAGVVHKGEGVLN
+812 EPAGIVHKGEGVLT
-826 QEEIKA
+826 QEEVKA

-863 MGAVSAINSGGATVI
+863 MGAVSAINSSGGSGGGSGGGDVYYTQTIHIASDGSAT
-878 QPKVVI
+878 
-884 NNYSSEKV
+884 SESDAK
-892 ETSTNQDGELM
+892 QL
-903 VTIGKMVNSMVDQ
+903 GKMMENMTLAVIRREQ
-916 KVDQRFLKARRQ
+916 RQ
-928 GGELYGIK
+928 GGLLAR

>member
-80 SALLS
+80 NALLS
-85 GAAIGIASI
+85 SAAIGIAGV

-237 LPIFADN
+237 LPILADN
-244 GAAIEEWG
+244 GAMIKQWGDAGEE
-252 NAAERAGFIITEQGI
+252 AGAVMQ
-267 ETAIDF
+267 ETAIQ
-273 SAQAQLLELQL
+273 QALLFGSQVKDLELKL
-284 KGMSNTMLAAVVPAL
+284 KGMQNTVMVAVVPAL
-299 VDIADAFFQDSEQ
+299 IDVADAFFNSADNGNTMQSISE
-312 GSTFAQVGDTLAV
+312 TLGN
-325 TLKVLASTAI
+325 TLRVLGGVAI
-335 VVGNAFY
+335 VVGRSFNA
-342 LVGDAIGAGAAA
+342 LGMAIGAAAA
-354 MMRFLSGDFAGA
+354 AQVAFMSGDFKGALNIAGQGIKD
-366 AQIVKDNYTNAV
+366 QIDNIEAGYKQIKAIASTDASSKVKPL
-378 DSVANSMEK
+378 ER
-387 IDKIFTGKTA
+387 
-397 NNVKNLKV
+397 
-405 PPPKNTP
+405 PKNNGSG
-412 RKGITTG
+412 KGGIGVTTG
-419 LDDFAAGE
+419 LDEFAAGE

-475 YLQEKGMSKYI
+475 HLQEKGMSKYI

-526 EQEIKADRDLTK
+526 EQEIKADHDLTK
-538 EQKTLKKSSLDEEFR
+538 EQKALKKSALDEQFKR
-553 QELAMLKLSRET
+553 ELAFVRLAKDERILNANQAIYSEMDLIRE
-565 RLFQLREYLMS
+565 R
-576 ETVAMQERYRLE
+576 
-588 REQILL
+588 
-594 NSKLSQEQKL
+594 
-604 REIALSKALQQEEN
+604 
-618 RRRLNSAVQQWGG
+618 
-631 IQAEMNGTGDQY
+631 Y
-643 ALEQQ
+643 ALERREIELTYQDPKERSALLTGSYINQAQDEASVRDNAISDYRDVMGYEESPLIQQ
-648 RFSRYDASQQV
+648 FEVLQQMRELDLLNEEAYQNAKLELQAKSTASYMEGMLGGFASLVDENSKTYAVLFAAQKAFAVAQAMLNIPAAYSKAYDAV
-659 FDAQM
+659 VGTPYVGPYIA
-664 SQVDQAAQ
+664 
-672 DPNANIEELA
+672 P
-682 AQREAIWREHHERMT
+682 
-697 AIETDYQASSYNLQ
+697 
-711 LGYGQQVTGALS
+711 
-723 GMFGAMLGESS
+723 AMG
-734 SAYRALY
+734 
-741 TAQQS
+741 
-746 FALAQAGMNVW
+746 
-757 KSASDA
+757 
-763 YANEPGTWYQKAA
+763 AA
-776 AAAIATLE
+776 AAALQ
-784 SGTFVAMI
+784 VA
-792 QAATPKGFSDGGYT
+792 QAASIKSVNMQGFKSGGYT
-806 GHGGKY
+806 GNYGTS
-812 EPAGVVHKGEGVLN
+812 EVAGVVHGKEYVLN
-826 QEEIKA
+826 AE
-832 LGGPQGFEDLRKSI
+832 
-846 RRGYATGGL
+846 ATK
-855 VADTHRVG
+855 RVG
-863 MGAVSAINSGGATVI
+863 VNALNAINNGGSI
-878 QPKVVI
+878 QAEKQAQANAKVQAANPQPIESNVRVGIFDDRADMLNQMYGREGEKVVMYHLRR
-884 NNYSSEKV
+884 N
-892 ETSTNQDGELM
+892 GM
-903 VTIGKMVNSMVDQ
+903 V
-916 KVDQRFLKARRQ
+916 RA
-928 GGELYGIK
+928 